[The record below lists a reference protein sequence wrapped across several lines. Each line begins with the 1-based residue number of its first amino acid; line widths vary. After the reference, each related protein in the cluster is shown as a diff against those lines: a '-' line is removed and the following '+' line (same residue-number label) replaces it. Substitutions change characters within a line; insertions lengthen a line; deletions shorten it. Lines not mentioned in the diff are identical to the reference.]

1 MGLATLAVLAAC
13 EDAPT
18 DPMVDLV
25 VEEAGGALAMG
36 VRLPDPTTWAAPGFD
51 GEAGR
56 AVEVWQR
63 SWDLPLPEARRL
75 RAAAYP
81 AMARGMA
88 DEVPAEVLAQQTAD
102 LGEGI
107 RRALALEAGQLPP
120 HVAAG
125 LVEAS
130 SRYETAVSALGSG
143 DTEVLLDALVRG
155 GDALREVGPEAVAR
169 DLVFEVET
177 AFGRVS
183 PDDPYSEQD
192 LERLRR
198 LIQGG
203 RQAVDEGDWVLAIRR
218 AFYAKGL
225 LNEKGRSS
233 S

>member
-1 MGLATLAVLAAC
+1 
-13 EDAPT
+13 
-18 DPMVDLV
+18 MVGLV

-36 VRLPDPTTWAAPGFD
+36 VRLPDPATWAEPGFD
-51 GEAGR
+51 GEAER
-56 AVEVWQR
+56 AVEAWHR
-63 SWDLPLPEARRL
+63 SWDLPLTEARRL
-75 RAAAYP
+75 RASAYP

-88 DEVPAEVLAQQTAD
+88 DVVSPEVLTRETEA

-107 RRALALEAGQLPP
+107 RRATALEAAQLPP

-125 LVEAS
+125 LAEAS
-130 SRYETAVSALGSG
+130 GRYATAVSALGRG

-169 DLVFEVET
+169 DLVFQVET

-183 PDDPYSEQD
+183 SDDPYSEQD

-225 LNEKGRSS
+225 LNENGRGSS
-233 S
+233 